1 MLIIA
6 DKNKYVMLFN
16 NRDTLKLVKNEAVE
30 VTDADGEFLIKQY
43 PDIKLYT
50 EKTEKKGKKTNIDN
64 STDTTDITDTTNTD
78 NLANETNT
86 DNK

>member
-6 DKNKYVMLFN
+6 DKNKYVMLSN

-43 PDIKLYT
+43 PDITLYT
-50 EKTEKKGKKTNIDN
+50 EKTEKKGKKTNTDN
-64 STDTTDITDTTNTD
+64 STDTTVTTNTD
-78 NLANETNT
+78 NLANEVNT

>member
-6 DKNKYVMLFN
+6 DKNKYVMLSN
-16 NRDTLKLVKNEAVE
+16 NRDALKLVKNEAVE

-43 PDIKLYT
+43 PDIKLYA
-50 EKTEKKGKKTNIDN
+50 EKTEKKGKKTNTDN
-64 STDTTDITDTTNTD
+64 STDTTDTD

-86 DNK
+86 DNQ